1 MVREVLADEAFLT
14 GEEHLTVAELGV
26 KVGINTRRGG
36 LRPTQSG
43 GSLKELTRH
52 ASQDHLGLR
61 SVPGRLGLVV
71 TTTSASLPA
80 AARIRATSS
89 SEKFGSVKPGMSR
102 IFMVVSRP
110 PVLARSHRA
119 DANVF
124 SGRLAVQMLSAYRSS
139 GSLERKLP

>member
-14 GEEHLTVAELGV
+14 GEEHLNVAELGV

-61 SVPGRLGLVV
+61 SVPGRLGLRGYNDLGI
-71 TTTSASLPA
+71 TPGSSADT
-80 AARIRATSS
+80 RHIIVGEVWQRQTRN
-89 SEKFGSVKPGMSR
+89 E
-102 IFMVVSRP
+102 
-110 PVLARSHRA
+110 
-119 DANVF
+119 
-124 SGRLAVQMLSAYRSS
+124 
-139 GSLERKLP
+139 